1 MSVYNREGK
10 YITLLGL
17 GSKTVKELSERM
29 FISEPTVRRDI
40 KELAKRDI
48 LECKRGTV
56 SLKAN
61 AADKRIPLFIRD
73 MEQNEAKNEIAL
85 KAKKEIK
92 DGDVLFLDASTTAY
106 HLIKHLSG
114 FKDIIIITNGAK
126 TALDAAAMGIK
137 TICTGGEMANES
149 FSYIGPDAERVLER
163 YNADIAFFSCRGLT
177 EDGVVTDPSI
187 LENSARRIMMKNSKK
202 CVLLCDRGKLGK
214 KFLNTLCIADEIDP
228 VITD

>member
-1 MSVYNREGK
+1 MLRAGE
-10 YITLLGL
+10 L
-17 GSKTVKELSERM
+17 TVKELSERL

-40 KELAKRDI
+40 RALAKKEL
-48 LECKRGTV
+48 LVCKRGRV
-56 SLKAN
+56 SLKIN
-61 AADKRIPLFIRD
+61 AADKRVPLFIRD

-126 TALDAAAMGIK
+126 TALEAASLGIK
-137 TICTGGEMANES
+137 TICTGGEMTNES

-177 EDGVVTDPSI
+177 EEGVASDPSI
-187 LENSARRIMMKNSKK
+187 LENSAKRIMMKNSKRSI
-202 CVLLCDRGKLGK
+202 LLCDKGKIGK
-214 KFLNTLCIADEIDP
+214 KFLNTLCTTDEIDMI
-228 VITD
+228 ITN